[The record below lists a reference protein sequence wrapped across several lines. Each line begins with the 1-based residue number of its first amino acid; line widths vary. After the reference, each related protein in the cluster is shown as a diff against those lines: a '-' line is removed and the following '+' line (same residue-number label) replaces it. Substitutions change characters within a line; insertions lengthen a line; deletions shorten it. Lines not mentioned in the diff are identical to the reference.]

1 VRLAS
6 STQQIGV
13 PSYYYPCFTNTASC
27 HWNRTSGKAAT
38 RLVIINPASM
48 PGTAVDS
55 NYVTIVNNM
64 KAAGLIV
71 LAYTYTGY
79 GSRAAAMVQSDI
91 DKQVGSS

>member
-1 VRLAS
+1 VRLTS

-13 PSYYYPCFTNTASC
+13 PSYYYPCFTSTASC
-27 HWNRTSGKAAT
+27 HWNRTSGNAAT
-38 RLVIINPASM
+38 RLVIINPNSG
-48 PGTAVDS
+48 PGTTVDP

-79 GSRAAAMVQSDI
+79 GARAAATVHSDI
-91 DKQVGSS
+91 DK